1 MATTDF
7 GALLTNQKIAWARD
21 LWRQARNA
29 SFVLKHAGTSSTSA
43 IQKITALTKS
53 EKGDKAIVTLV
64 PELTGNGV
72 IGDFQLTGN
81 EEAGDAYD
89 FAIPVDQHRMGMKAA
104 GRMAEQAT
112 IVSFRKQARDL
123 LGYRFG
129 TVIDKIGF
137 NTLSGVSVN
146 TMPNGVEPTLIG
158 GGNTGL
164 NLSELAFGG
173 AAVAP
178 TGLRSYYAEAGAGT
192 DGVVAGVGFGSGNA
206 VPGPLTYG
214 TIVNL
219 KAEAVQK
226 YIKPVVHSEYGEVYY
241 LWVDP
246 KVMAN
251 LKLDPDFLQNVRLA
265 MPRSKKN
272 DLFVGTDAVMVDGII
287 VMSHRYVLNNSG
299 VAAGVGSA
307 ATTGADGIAL
317 PRFGDTDAS
326 ANVTIGSR
334 CLFLGAQALALSDLG
349 TPYWDESDVNDYGNQ
364 PGVSIGKIYGMAKS
378 QYKGSYDDPTN
389 LQDFGVLTLDVAY
402 GVGT

>member
-1 MATTDF
+1 MANTDF
-7 GALLTNQKIAWARD
+7 GALLTNQKVAWARD
-21 LWRQARNA
+21 LWRLARNS
-29 SFVLKHAGTSSTSA
+29 SFVLKHAGTSSTSC

-72 IGDFQLTGN
+72 TGDFSLTGN
-81 EEAGDAYD
+81 EEAGSAYD
-89 FAIPVDQHRMGMKAA
+89 FEIPVDQHRMGMKAA

-137 NTLSGVSVN
+137 NLLSGVSSN
-146 TMPNGVEPTLIG
+146 TMPNGVEPQLIG

-164 NLSELAFGG
+164 NLSELAFGTHQ
-173 AAVAP
+173 AP
-178 TGLRSYYAEAGAGT
+178 TSLRAYHADNGAGT
-192 DGVVAGVGFGSGNA
+192 DTITLGEGVGTA

-214 TIVNL
+214 RIVNL
-219 KAEAVQK
+219 KAEAVSR

-287 VMSHRYVLNNSG
+287 VMSHRYVLNNTGSADST
-299 VAAGVGSA
+299 AASA
-307 ATTGADGIAL
+307 ATTGVAGIAL
-317 PRFGDTDAS
+317 PKFGVNAGTDNAT
-326 ANVTIGSR
+326 AGSR

-389 LQDFGVLTLDVAY
+389 LQDFGALTLDVAY